1 MARNVEIK
9 ARVPDMSALRQRV
22 AAIADSGPELIEQDD
37 TFFRCAHGR
46 LKLRVFANGHGELI
60 AYERP
65 DSTGPKTSNYFI
77 TPTQNPEG
85 LRDALTRSLGQIGRV
100 RKRRTLFLIGA
111 TRIHLDEVEGLG
123 DYLEFEV
130 VLRDDQS
137 AEEGD
142 ALARD
147 LLHRL
152 QVQADQ
158 LVAGAYLDLLSRKTP
173 S

>member
-9 ARVPDMSALRQRV
+9 ARVPDMAALHRRV
-22 AAIADSGPELIEQDD
+22 AAIADSGPTRIDQDD
-37 TFFRCAHGR
+37 TFFRCHTGR
-46 LKLRVFANGHGELI
+46 LKLRVFADGHGELI

-65 DSTGPKTSNYFI
+65 DSAGPKTSDYLI
-77 TPTQNPEG
+77 TPTADPDG
-85 LRDALTRSLGQIGRV
+85 LRNALTRALGQIGRV
-100 RKRRTLFLIGA
+100 RKRRTLFLVGA
-111 TRIHLDEVEGLG
+111 TRIHLDEVDGLG
-123 DYLEFEV
+123 DHLEFEV

-152 QVQADQ
+152 EVSPAH
-158 LVAGAYLDLLSRKTP
+158 LIAGAYLDLLSRKTP
-173 S
+173 P